1 MCELFIKAD
10 AGQWQSR
17 THSLRIDG
25 VATSIRIETHF
36 WDTLTEI
43 GQRDGMT
50 TAQLITKL
58 WHEAMDADHDLG
70 NFTSFLRVCCALSCT
85 DRRGRNI
92 PRPPGADLG
101 ASGPHDPGTRG
112 RAAAAGAEL
121 SGLAQSCQR
130 PGTAEHKTGS
140 GALVQ
145 CARSLMAAT
154 AAYSIHRRAS
164 DVRPR

>member
-70 NFTSFLRVCCALSCT
+70 NFTSFLRVCCARYHALIAAGEISA
-85 DRRGRNI
+85 DRRVPISAHPARAI
-92 PRPPGADLG
+92 LTREAERRGAVLN
-101 ASGPHDPGTRG
+101 
-112 RAAAAGAEL
+112 
-121 SGLAQSCQR
+121 
-130 PGTAEHKTGS
+130 
-140 GALVQ
+140 
-145 CARSLMAAT
+145 
-154 AAYSIHRRAS
+154 
-164 DVRPR
+164 

>member
-70 NFTSFLRVCCALSCT
+70 NFTSFLRVCCARYHALIAAGEISP
-85 DRRGRNI
+85 DRRVPISAHPARTI
-92 PRPPGADLG
+92 LARE
-101 ASGPHDPGTRG
+101 
-112 RAAAAGAEL
+112 AE
-121 SGLAQSCQR
+121 
-130 PGTAEHKTGS
+130 
-140 GALVQ
+140 
-145 CARSLMAAT
+145 
-154 AAYSIHRRAS
+154 RRRQ
-164 DVRPR
+164 VLN